1 MFLDTLKNIF
11 EGNKELF
18 EGLYIY
24 DKWDWD
30 TKYPV
35 IKIDWAG
42 DFQMLESLKDRAFDI
57 FRRNQEKLGITC
69 ENTKNPSSC
78 FDELIQKAY
87 QKHNQRVAIL
97 IDEYDK
103 PILDVIQN
111 QEQAI
116 QNREFLKGLYS
127 IIKAND
133 EYIKF
138 CFLTGVSKFSKA
150 SIFSGL
156 NMLVDISLMPKF
168 GNICGYT
175 QRELEEN
182 FKEHLEGLDLKEIKE
197 WYNGYNFLKDR
208 VYNPFDI
215 LQYLDNKMLDNY
227 WFVSGN
233 LGFLI
238 KLMKEKKYFLPNLS
252 NLIVDKKLLDVFN
265 IEKTDIEVLLFQAGY
280 LTIKETS
287 KVSFG
292 TIKYKLHFPNKEV
305 KVSFSDVIIEYLTN
319 QDPLLEKENIY
330 NTIRWEGQT

>member
-1 MFLDTLKNIF
+1 
-11 EGNKELF
+11 
-18 EGLYIY
+18 
-24 DKWDWD
+24 
-30 TKYPV
+30 
-35 IKIDWAG
+35 
-42 DFQMLESLKDRAFDI
+42 
-57 FRRNQEKLGITC
+57 
-69 ENTKNPSSC
+69 
-78 FDELIQKAY
+78 
-87 QKHNQRVAIL
+87 
-97 IDEYDK
+97 
-103 PILDVIQN
+103 
-111 QEQAI
+111 
-116 QNREFLKGLYS
+116 
-127 IIKAND
+127 
-133 EYIKF
+133 
-138 CFLTGVSKFSKA
+138 
-150 SIFSGL
+150 
-156 NMLVDISLMPKF
+156 MLVDISLMPKF

-197 WYNGYNFLKDR
+197 WYNGYDFLKDR
-208 VYNPFDI
+208 VYNPLDI

-252 NLIVDKKLLDVFN
+252 NLIVDKKLLDVFD
-265 IEKTDIEVLLFQAGY
+265 IGKTDIEVLLFQAGY

-330 NTIRWEGQT
+330 NTLGSTLGRADIVAFIETLKNIFASVPYNNLTHIKSYEGFYATV